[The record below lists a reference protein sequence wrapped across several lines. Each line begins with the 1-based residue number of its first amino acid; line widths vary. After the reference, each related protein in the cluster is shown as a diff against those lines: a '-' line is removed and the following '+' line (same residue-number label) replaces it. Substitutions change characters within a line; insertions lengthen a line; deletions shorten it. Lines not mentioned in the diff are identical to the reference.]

1 MSVSNLIKRRLP
13 WKTAREYTLVVVGA
27 IVQAFAMRL
36 FLIPGEL
43 VSGGISG
50 AAQIINHYIVFPIGV
65 MTFLGNLP
73 LFVLGWRFLGGTR
86 FAIRTGVAIVVF
98 SLATDLLAF
107 ALPVQGVTLDNVLI
121 TLFGGLIYGFGL
133 GMVYLGQGTSGGSD
147 ILGRILNSRLG
158 ISISAAYLIVD
169 GLVVLAGGFAFGW
182 EKALYGLIVIYV
194 SGLAATIISEG
205 SSIYRTAMIV
215 TSEPKKVA
223 DEVLNCLC
231 RGATILSGTGAY
243 TGESRPVLYIVVTR
257 SEVNQLKELV
267 QEVDS
272 KALMVIGVA
281 HEALGEGFRPLKK

>member
-1 MSVSNLIKRRLP
+1 MSVSSMIKKRLP
-13 WKTAREYTLVVVGA
+13 WKTARDYALVVLGA

-43 VSGGISG
+43 VRGGISG
-50 AAQIINHYIVFPIGV
+50 AAQIINHYVVFPIGV
-65 MTFLGNLP
+65 MTLLGNLP
-73 LFVLGWRFLGGTR
+73 LFLLGWRYLGGAR
-86 FAIRTGVAIVVF
+86 FALRTAIAIVVF
-98 SLATDLLAF
+98 SVATDLLAF
-107 ALPVQGVTLDNVLI
+107 VLPAQGVTLDNVLI

-147 ILGRILNSRLG
+147 ILGRILNVRAG
-158 ISISAAYLIVD
+158 ISISAAYLVTD

-182 EKALYGLIVIYV
+182 EKALYGLIVIYIC
-194 SGLAATIISEG
+194 GLAATMVSEG

-215 TSEPKKVA
+215 TKEPKKVA

-231 RGATILSGTGAY
+231 RGATIIHGTGAY

-267 QEVDS
+267 QETDPE
-272 KALMVIGVA
+272 ALMVIGVA

>member
-1 MSVSNLIKRRLP
+1 MSVGSMIKKRLP
-13 WKTAREYTLVVVGA
+13 WKTARDYALVVVGA

-50 AAQIINHYIVFPIGV
+50 AAQIVNHYVTFPIGV
-65 MTFLGNLP
+65 MTLLGNLP
-73 LFVLGWRFLGGTR
+73 LFLLGWRFLGGVR
-86 FAIRTGVAIVVF
+86 FALRTGIAIIVF
-98 SLATDLLAF
+98 SVATDLLAY
-107 ALPVQGVTLDNVLI
+107 ALPLQGATLDIVLI

-147 ILGRILNSRLG
+147 ILGRILNVRMG
-158 ISISAAYLIVD
+158 VSISAAYLIVD

-182 EKALYGLIVIYV
+182 EKALYGLVVIYIC
-194 SGLAATIISEG
+194 GLAATMISEG
-205 SSIYRTAMIV
+205 SSIYRTAMII
-215 TSEPKKVA
+215 TSEPSKVA
-223 DEVLNCLC
+223 DEVMNCLC
-231 RGATILSGTGAY
+231 RGATILPGTGAY

-267 QEVDS
+267 REVDPQ
-272 KALMVIGVA
+272 ALMVIGVA